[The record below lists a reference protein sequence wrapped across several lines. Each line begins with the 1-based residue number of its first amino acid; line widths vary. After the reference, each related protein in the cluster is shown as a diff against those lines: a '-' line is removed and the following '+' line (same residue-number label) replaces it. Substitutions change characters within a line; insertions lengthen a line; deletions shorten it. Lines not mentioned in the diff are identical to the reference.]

1 MSAPPARGYLGISE
15 VLAQLRAEFP
25 DISVSKIRFL
35 ETEGLIAPARSPAG
49 YRRFCGQDLD
59 RLRFVLTAQ
68 RDQYLPLR
76 VIRERLAR
84 LDQLSA
90 DPAGNQTGDTSNG
103 WSSQA
108 IVPGD
113 TRARGL
119 TGETV
124 GWRGSG
130 DRRGSAP
137 DRAGALAGQSVS
149 SHPQVSQTRP
159 GRGLPGTPQASPAL
173 ASQAPAGQSVAG
185 RALPGHGAARQAA
198 GQATGAGSEGMLS
211 RRELVEAAGISE
223 ALLTELE
230 TFGLLRRVGRHYGPD
245 AAEVARTAVA
255 LTSFG
260 VEARHLRAVRAAAER
275 ESTMIES
282 LVAPILRQRGSGAR
296 ELAGRTARD
305 CALLVLRLHRALVEG
320 ALAEAGL
327 AEPGLPQAGLAGAS
341 RSGAGRDRAV
351 QAADELAGQDSD
363 RHNARG
369 VGGASA

>member
-59 RLRFVLTAQ
+59 RLRFILTAQ
-68 RDQYLPLR
+68 RDEYLPLR

-84 LDQLSA
+84 LDQLAA
-90 DPAGNQTGDTSNG
+90 DPAGNGTAGAGGSWASRAVG
-103 WSSQA
+103 
-108 IVPGD
+108 PGEAG
-113 TRARGL
+113 ARGL
-119 TGETV
+119 AAETTTRLDTRSPA
-124 GWRGSG
+124 GPGAGRPAA
-130 DRRGSAP
+130 GSAP
-137 DRAGALAGQSVS
+137 GRPATLAGRDLAGRPQPGRPQAGRGPTGQASAGQALAG
-149 SHPQVSQTRP
+149 HGFT
-159 GRGLPGTPQASPAL
+159 GG
-173 ASQAPAGQSVAG
+173 PAGA
-185 RALPGHGAARQAA
+185 AAADEPGAR
-198 GQATGAGSEGMLS
+198 LS
-211 RRELVEAAGISE
+211 RRELVEAAGLSE

-230 TFGLLRRVGRHYGPD
+230 TFGLLRRVGRNYGPD
-245 AAEVARTAVA
+245 ALEVARMAVA

-282 LVAPILRQRGSGAR
+282 LVAPILRQRGPGAR

-305 CALLVLRLHRALVEG
+305 CALLVLRLHCALVEG

-327 AEPGLPQAGLAGAS
+327 AEPGIPDAGLAGRPGARAHGPADEEAARQDAS
-341 RSGAGRDRAV
+341 RP
-351 QAADELAGQDSD
+351 Q
-363 RHNARG
+363 ARG
-369 VGGASA
+369 VGGATA